1 MAAYV
6 IRRVLLA
13 ALTLLAASLLTFLM
27 VRVTGDPAR
36 FVLGENVSEAAVRE
50 FRAQHGLDKP
60 VFVQYWSYL
69 GGVLRGDLGTS
80 IRYGE
85 PVMKLFAERIP
96 ATLELG
102 GAAYVLGVLV
112 GLVVGIYTGARAGQ
126 PLDKA
131 ARVAVLL
138 GQAVPGFFL
147 GLLLI
152 VFFSVSLR
160 WFPTGG
166 RGGLDHL
173 VLPAITLGAYLSAVT
188 VRFTRSAVLDALHE
202 DYVRTARGK
211 GLGETGVLLK
221 HTVRNAL
228 IPIVTLLGVQSRII
242 FTGAVVT
249 ETVFSWPGVGRL
261 AVSAIQTRDFTV
273 IQGTVLLFTLFV
285 VVTNLLV
292 DLSYSL
298 LDPRIRMAGAR

>member
-1 MAAYV
+1 V
-6 IRRVLLA
+6 GLVFV
-13 ALTLLAASLLTFLM
+13 TLICASLVTFIL

-36 FVLGENVSEAAVRE
+36 FVLGDMVSEDVVRE

-60 VFVQYWSYL
+60 VFVQYWTYL
-69 GGVLRGDLGTS
+69 KGVFRGDLGTS

-102 GAAYVLGVLV
+102 GAAYLLGTLV
-112 GLVVGIYTGARAGQ
+112 GLSVGIYTGARAGR
-126 PLDKA
+126 PLDKII
-131 ARVAVLL
+131 RVAVLF

-147 GLLLI
+147 GLVLI
-152 VFFSVSLR
+152 VLFSVSLR

-166 RGGLDHL
+166 RGGLSHL
-173 VLPAITLGAYLSAVT
+173 VLPALTLSAYLSAVI
-188 VRFTRSAVLDALHE
+188 VRFTRSAVLDTLHE
-202 DYVRTARGK
+202 DYVRTARAK
-211 GLGETGVLLK
+211 GLGGMYVLLR
-221 HTVRNAL
+221 HVVRNAL

-261 AVSAIQTRDFTV
+261 AVQAIQTRDFPV
-273 IQGTVLLFTLFV
+273 IQGTVLLFTFFV
-285 VVTNLLV
+285 VVVNLIV
-292 DLSYSL
+292 DVSYVF
-298 LDPRIRMAGAR
+298 LDPRIRLVGGR